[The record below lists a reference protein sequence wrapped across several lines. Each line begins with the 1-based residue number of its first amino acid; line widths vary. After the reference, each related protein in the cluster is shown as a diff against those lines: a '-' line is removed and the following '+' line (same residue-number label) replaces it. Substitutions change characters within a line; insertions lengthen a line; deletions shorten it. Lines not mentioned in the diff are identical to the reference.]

1 MALANITV
9 RSTGTAV
16 SNLAAN
22 VNSSITLKNSP
33 LTHEEVDLNFLEI
46 ADDVLT
52 LQSSA
57 VSTITGLSDTPANFT
72 GSANY
77 FLRVNTGET
86 AVEFVADP
94 GYLTSETFTSLVQ
107 DTTPQLGGTLDAN
120 GNSIDM
126 GANTITDTKVL
137 QWDTT
142 YSWGDHSTAG
152 YLTSETSH
160 ADVLVDGDFNTPGIM
175 TTDGSGI
182 YSILTDNSANWNT
195 AFGWGDHSTAGYLTS
210 VPAQT
215 FASLTDVDTTDVNDD
230 GKVLYYD
237 HSTTSFKWKVD
248 ASGIALTDFSVTT
261 GTASGGGSL
270 AYDNTTGVFTFRP
283 TESVLGTITI
293 TSVTAGDVLTY
304 SGSAWVNQQPTA
316 EPSFAIQTADFNA
329 TSGSRH
335 GIDTT
340 SNSVT
345 ATLPAAP
352 ATGDAILFVQA
363 GGDFS
368 VNNFIINPNGKNING
383 LSGNYTTATNLV
395 WNGAATGTLGLFY
408 NGTEW
413 RQY

>member
-22 VNSSITLKNSP
+22 VNPSITLKNSP

-160 ADVLVDGDFNTPGIM
+160 ADVLVDGDFNTPG
-175 TTDGSGI
+175 S
-182 YSILTDNSANWNT
+182 
-195 AFGWGDHSTAGYLTS
+195 
-210 VPAQT
+210 
-215 FASLTDVDTTDVNDD
+215 
-230 GKVLYYD
+230 
-237 HSTTSFKWKVD
+237 
-248 ASGIALTDFSVTT
+248 
-261 GTASGGGSL
+261 
-270 AYDNTTGVFTFRP
+270 
-283 TESVLGTITI
+283 
-293 TSVTAGDVLTY
+293 
-304 SGSAWVNQQPTA
+304 
-316 EPSFAIQTADFNA
+316 
-329 TSGSRH
+329 
-335 GIDTT
+335 
-340 SNSVT
+340 
-345 ATLPAAP
+345 
-352 ATGDAILFVQA
+352 
-363 GGDFS
+363 
-368 VNNFIINPNGKNING
+368 
-383 LSGNYTTATNLV
+383 
-395 WNGAATGTLGLFY
+395 
-408 NGTEW
+408 
-413 RQY
+413 